1 MFSLYPEAN
10 MYSYS
15 YKVSYFETL
24 WYSSLAV
31 ATVQLK
37 GNLIPARV
45 LQVGNSRVKITS
57 CGQYTNGHPLRSCL
71 CQANHRACAP
81 ANVTSI
87 LNELV
92 NIYTMNLQILSLY
105 VPIDAWIVRPAEQ
118 LLTCSRVQYPM
129 PYCLACHCLMWR
141 KDLVSRLRMDPSSAT
156 KSPLTS
162 SRLVNWLE
170 GKKICY

>member
-1 MFSLYPEAN
+1 MLNCIY
-10 MYSYS
+10 
-15 YKVSYFETL
+15 
-24 WYSSLAV
+24 
-31 ATVQLK
+31 TVQLK

-57 CGQYTNGHPLRSCL
+57 CGQYTNGHPLRLCL
-71 CQANHRACAP
+71 CQANHQACAP

-87 LNELV
+87 FNELF
-92 NIYTMNLQILSLY
+92 NIRSIYTMNLHILSLY
-105 VPIDAWIVRPAEQ
+105 VLIDAWIIRPAEK

-129 PYCLACHCLMWR
+129 PYCLVCHCLMWR
-141 KDLVSRLRMDPSSAT
+141 KYLVSRLRMDPLLAT
-156 KSPLTS
+156 ESPLTS